1 MRSILRGNIVV
12 KDHAVHMDSAVDINR
27 RFPIVLRKF
36 RKNAGISQEK
46 LALEANLD
54 RTFIS
59 LLERGLNQPSLKS
72 LFAIANVLKVRP
84 HEIVRA
90 VEEETTTLSNIT

>member
-1 MRSILRGNIVV
+1 MGC
-12 KDHAVHMDSAVDINR
+12 AFDINR
-27 RFPIVLRKF
+27 RFSRVLRGF

-59 LLERGLNQPSLKS
+59 LLERGRCQPSLKS
-72 LFAIANVLKVRP
+72 LFAIANVLNVQP

-90 VEEETTTLSNIT
+90 VEDEL

>member
-1 MRSILRGNIVV
+1 MEKASG
-12 KDHAVHMDSAVDINR
+12 INQH
-27 RFPIVLRKF
+27 FACVLREI
-36 RKNAGISQEK
+36 RKSAGLSQEK

-59 LLERGLNQPSLKS
+59 MLERGLRQPSLKS
-72 LFAIANVLKVRP
+72 LFAISAVLNIHP

-90 VEEETTTLSNIT
+90 VEDGINQNGA

>member
-1 MRSILRGNIVV
+1 MGETPSINQWFADILRE
-12 KDHAVHMDSAVDINR
+12 A
-27 RFPIVLRKF
+27 RK
-36 RKNAGISQEK
+36 KAGISQEK

-59 LLERGLNQPSLKS
+59 MLERGLRQPSLKS
-72 LFAIANVLKVRP
+72 LFAIAEVLKVHP

-90 VEEETTTLSNIT
+90 VEEVLQKNKGKGA